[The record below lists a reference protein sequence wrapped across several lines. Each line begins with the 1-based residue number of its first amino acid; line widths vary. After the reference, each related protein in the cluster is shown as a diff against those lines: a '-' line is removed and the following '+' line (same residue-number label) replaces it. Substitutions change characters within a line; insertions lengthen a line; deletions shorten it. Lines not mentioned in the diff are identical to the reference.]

1 MAYRLFRYGKP
12 MSTSENDMFYGG
24 YDPADAV
31 KAVEFLNENLPQDLV
46 RPNHC
51 DFTFYNWF
59 RNSCFCYINVNI
71 QTINPKYR
79 NMQVDPLRDSFDE
92 EKLKKLIVSCSKRT
106 NCAES
111 LLDLDGEDAI
121 LTDVS
126 SLEMFRA
133 GDYQSVIL
141 TYALNEIATQIIRPG
156 AKGED
161 IITDEEAYKCILYQA
176 LAFHF
181 LGETPDLENR
191 DSMMYYTALKLTKK
205 HPRTKTSPDY
215 FLIEVDNYLR
225 SKDDPEDLLR
235 EILPN
240 NEDFE
245 QFKFIYDQIAKSS
258 TVG

>member
-1 MAYRLFRYGKP
+1 
-12 MSTSENDMFYGG
+12 MSTSEDDMFYGG

-46 RPNHC
+46 RPKYC

-71 QTINPKYR
+71 QTIPPKYR

-92 EKLKKLIVSCSKRT
+92 EKIRQLIISSSKRS
-106 NCAES
+106 NCPEA
-111 LLDLDGEDAI
+111 LLDLDGEDAV

-133 GDYQSVIL
+133 GNYQSVL
-141 TYALNEIATQIIRPG
+141 LAHGLNEITTQIIRPG

-161 IITDEEAYKCILYQA
+161 IITDEESYKCILYQS
-176 LAFHF
+176 LAFQF
-181 LGETPDLENR
+181 LGETQDLENR
-191 DSMMYYTALKLTKK
+191 DSMLYYAASMLTRK

-235 EILPN
+235 EILPTQ
-240 NEDFE
+240 EDFE
-245 QFKFIYDQIAKSS
+245 QFKYIYDQIAKSS